1 MRLHSF
7 LRLAFVLVLPLLA
20 AGARADGILGSD
32 LSIFA
37 VLGSSAVV
45 NVPPS
50 VITGNVGVW
59 SAGGANSISG
69 FNSSPGVPVADP
81 QVTGTVQS
89 GGASAMAAQSQLT
102 TAITNLGGL
111 ATVETPLTGDL
122 GGRNLSPGVYSFATS
137 AQLTGTLNLVNPTDI
152 ADAAWV
158 FLIGTALTTATGSVV
173 NVDDPGGSGEGVYW
187 DVGTSATL
195 GTATAFEGNILAG
208 ASITLITGATDNC
221 GRLLASTGAVTLGMN
236 TVSTGCTSKDTEGG
250 SEGSGTNGFSGGLT
264 VTTTP
269 NGGTV
274 ITGGGIPGSNGG
286 GTQAPEPGTL
296 VLLLAGLG
304 GLVAFRKIW
313 GVSSGANCA

>member
-1 MRLHSF
+1 VRLHSF

-32 LSIFA
+32 LSTFA

-50 VITGNVGVW
+50 VITGDVGVW
-59 SAGGANSISG
+59 SAGGANSITG
-69 FNSSPGVPVADP
+69 FTSPTDS
-81 QVTGTVQS
+81 QVTGAVEPGTP
-89 GGASAMAAQSQLT
+89 SAMAAQSQLT

-111 ATVETPLTGDL
+111 ASVETPLTGDL
-122 GGRNLSPGVYSFATS
+122 GGLNLSPGVYSFATS
-137 AQLTGTLNLVNPTDI
+137 AQLTGTLNLVNPTNI
-152 ADAAWV
+152 ADASWV
-158 FLIGTALTTATGSVV
+158 FLIGTSLTTATGSVV
-173 NVDDPGGSGEGVYW
+173 NVDDPGGSDEGVFW
-187 DVGTSATL
+187 DVGTSASL
-195 GTATAFEGNILAG
+195 GTDTSFEGNILAD
-208 ASITLITGATDNC
+208 ASITLITGATDSC

-250 SEGSGTNGFSGGLT
+250 SEGSGTNGYSGGLT

-274 ITGGGIPGSNGG
+274 ITGGGIPGSTGGTGGTG

-304 GLVAFRKIW
+304 GLLVLRKVW
-313 GVSSGANCA
+313 GASSGADCA